1 MPASEKYSH
10 KIVKKIRFR
19 IPDVPGA
26 LGTLAHAL
34 GSEGVT
40 LGDITKIHLTS
51 NYIVRDITAFFDNE
65 RHFIKA
71 LAAVKELKGYKILDI
86 QDEVLNIHRGGKI
99 EVRPRVK
106 VDSLNDMRMI
116 YTPGVAQVCNYIVA
130 NPDAARDYT
139 SIGNTVCIA
148 TNGSAV
154 LGLGNIGI
162 LAAMPVMEGKSIILS
177 EMSNVS
183 CVPILLKSDD
193 ADTIINTLSCISD
206 TFGAI
211 MIEDIGA
218 PLCFEVEQRLQEKV
232 KVPVFH
238 DDQHG
243 TATVILA
250 GLIKALKMTRKRKD
264 KVSIVING
272 AGAAAI
278 ATANLIMGYG
288 FRNIVL
294 CDTVGAIYKQR
305 KNNMNAYKQAIA
317 DVTNKANEK
326 GALAEAIRGKD
337 IFIGLSAP
345 GIVTKDMVRSMA
357 KDPIIFALSN
367 PVPEIWP
374 TDAEEAGA
382 VIALDGRTINNAL
395 AFPGIIR
402 GALDARA
409 PEVSSGM
416 KFAAAETIASLAG
429 KNEVVPNFMNKAV
442 HKSVARAVIAAAK
455 RTGSHTG
462 KNNK

>member
-1 MPASEKYSH
+1 MSDVEKYSH

-26 LGTLAHAL
+26 LGVLAHAL

-40 LGDITKIHLTS
+40 LGDITKIQLTS
-51 NYIVRDITAFFDNE
+51 NYIIRDITAFFDDDK
-65 RHFIKA
+65 HFFQA
-71 LAAVKELKGYKILDI
+71 VAAVRKLKDYKILHI
-86 QDEVLNIHRGGKI
+86 QDEVLSIHKGGKI
-99 EVRPRVK
+99 EVKPRVK
-106 VDSLNDMRMI
+106 VETLTDMRMI
-116 YTPGVAQVCNYIVA
+116 YTPGVAQVCNYIVS
-130 NPDAARDYT
+130 NPSAARDYT

-154 LGLGNIGI
+154 LGLGNIGV

-177 EMSNVS
+177 KMADVS
-183 CVPILLKSDD
+183 CIPLLLKSDD
-193 ADTIINTLSCISD
+193 ADVIVNTLSYIAE

-218 PLCFEVEQRLQEKV
+218 PLCFEVEQKLQEKV

-250 GLIKALKMTRKRKD
+250 GLIKALKMTRKIKG
-264 KVSIVING
+264 KVNIVING

-278 ATANLIMGYG
+278 ATAKLLLGYG
-288 FRNIVL
+288 FRHVVL
-294 CDTVGAIYKQR
+294 CDRAGAIHRHR
-305 KNNMNAYKQAIA
+305 KDNMNEYKKEIA
-317 DVTNKANEK
+317 GITNKKGEK
-326 GALAEAIRGKD
+326 GDLEDIMRGKD
-337 IFIGLSAP
+337 VFIGLSGP
-345 GIVTKDMVRSMA
+345 GIVTKEMVKSMA
-357 KDPIIFALSN
+357 KDPIVFALSN

-374 TDAEEAGA
+374 ADAEDAGA
-382 VIALDGRTINNAL
+382 AIALDGRTINNAL

-409 PEVSSGM
+409 SRISYGM
-416 KFAAAETIASLAG
+416 KFAAAEKIASLAG
-429 KNEVVPNFMNKAV
+429 KKEVVPNFMNKTV
-442 HKSVARAVIAAAK
+442 HSNVAKAVIAAAK
-455 RTGSHTG
+455 
-462 KNNK
+462 KFEK

>member
-1 MPASEKYSH
+1 MPEVEKYSH

-26 LGTLAHAL
+26 LGTLALEL
-34 GSEGVT
+34 GIEGVT

-51 NYIVRDITAFFDNE
+51 NYIVRDIIAFFDDE
-65 RHFIKA
+65 KHFQKA
-71 LAAVKELKGYKILDI
+71 IAAVKKLKGYKILNI
-86 QDEVLNIHRGGKI
+86 QDEVLSLHKGGKI

-106 VDSLNDMRMI
+106 VETLTDLRMI

-130 NPDAARDYT
+130 NPAAARSYT

-162 LAAMPVMEGKSIILS
+162 LAAMPVMEGKSIILNK
-177 EMSNVS
+177 MANVS
-183 CVPILLKSDD
+183 CVPLLMKSDD
-193 ADTIINTLSCISD
+193 ADTIVNTLSCIAE

-211 MIEDIGA
+211 MIEDIKA
-218 PLCFEVEQRLQEKV
+218 PLCFEIEQKLQKKV

-250 GLIKALKMTRKRKD
+250 ALIKALKMTRKRKN

-272 AGAAAI
+272 AGAAGI
-278 ATANLIMGYG
+278 TTAKLLLGYG
-288 FRNIVL
+288 FKNITL
-294 CDTVGAIYKQR
+294 CDRAGAIYKGR
-305 KNNMNAYKQAIA
+305 TSDMNRYKKEIA
-317 DVTNKANEK
+317 RSTNKRREK
-326 GALAEAIRGKD
+326 GSLKDILVGKD

-345 GIVTKDMVRSMA
+345 GLITKDMVKTMNKR
-357 KDPIIFALSN
+357 PIVFALAN
-367 PVPEIWP
+367 PIPEIWP
-374 TDAEEAGA
+374 KDAEEAGA
-382 VIALDGRTINNAL
+382 AIALDGRTINNAL

-402 GALDARA
+402 GALDAHVR
-409 PEVSSGM
+409 EITCDM
-416 KFAAAETIASLAG
+416 KFSAAETIASLSG
-429 KNEVVPNFMNKAV
+429 KNEVVPNFMNIAV
-442 HKSVARAVIAAAK
+442 HKNVARAVVLAASKA
-455 RTGSHTG
+455 TH
-462 KNNK
+462 